1 MNIKISNTNGVKDNK
16 SYVRVY
22 VDSVMVAEVS
32 PSRRNPL
39 GYMRKY
45 QGSKYWRYMR
55 DQVQA
60 TEQFSIFE
68 VHEIMT
74 KARGFLLEPPQE
86 IIVEDLCVKQI
97 EGMA

>member
-1 MNIKISNTNGVKDNK
+1 MNIKISNTNGVTDNR

-22 VDSVMVAEVS
+22 VDSIKVAEVS

-55 DQVQA
+55 DQLQD

-74 KARGFLLEPPQE
+74 KARGMY
-86 IIVEDLCVKQI
+86 VES
-97 EGMA
+97 

>member
-1 MNIKISNTNGVKDNK
+1 MNIKISNTNGVTDNR

-22 VDSVMVAEVS
+22 VDSIKVAEVS

-55 DQVQA
+55 DQLQD

-74 KARGFLLEPPQE
+74 KARGTY
-86 IIVEDLCVKQI
+86 VES
-97 EGMA
+97 